1 MIMKNLLDKYFIR
14 INFHYVAED
23 SVPVWRE
30 GTKKTLFGEI
40 AKDLDV
46 FLTATA

>member
-1 MIMKNLLDKYFIR
+1 MFIKNLLDKSFIR
-14 INFHYVAED
+14 INLHYDAED
-23 SVPVWRE
+23 SVPVGRE
-30 GTKKTLFGEI
+30 GIKKTLFGEI